1 MPMRYDQLFTP
12 VKIDSIN
19 QINSFDTA
27 FGFIGSCFSDHM
39 HQRFRHHGLK
49 AWMSPYGTT
58 YNPLSITNQLIS
70 SIDLTNRFNL
80 HTHKNSSFYWETS
93 HKIVHSNPAELTHAV
108 DVMRAESKKAL
119 SHLNIL
125 FITLG
130 TSWVYELA
138 DSGLLVANCH
148 KLPANHFTKR
158 LLEISEITTALN
170 QLITSL
176 ILFNPLI
183 NIVFTVS
190 PVRHLR
196 DGIIENTRSKARLIE
211 ACHELVESHQECS
224 YFPSF
229 ELLMD
234 EFRDYRFYEKDGAH
248 PTEFAIDLVFDKLK
262 DVLFS
267 EPFKNV
273 LLDVSR
279 VRQMEQHR
287 FSAQSN
293 PSDIEKHRVQILRSR
308 ENLNA
313 HHQVCW

>member
-108 DVMRAESKKAL
+108 DAMRAESKKAL

>member
-176 ILFNPLI
+176 ILFNPRI

-293 PSDIEKHRVQILRSR
+293 PSDIEKHRVQIQRSR